1 MNNESPVKA
10 LLIVLVVVL
19 ITSSLVSISVVTL
32 RPVQA
37 NNQLLDR
44 GRNIIRLTGLLAGS
58 GELSDDEILR
68 IYKALDARIVDLDT
82 SWFEP
87 RIDPHSFD
95 QRRAAID
102 AELSQ
107 SVPAEY
113 DTANLGRRSRY
124 VPVYLVWNQGEF
136 ERIILP
142 IHGSAMWS
150 TLYGYIALD
159 ADLNTIAGVSFYEQS
174 ETPGIGDQVA
184 EPEWWAKWRGVKI
197 YGEQGQIRFAVAAGK
212 AAADLNAAAHQV
224 DALTG
229 ATVTGD
235 AVTGLMRYWFGPH
248 AYRPFLDR
256 LGRQPPADTRYRE

>member
-1 MNNESPVKA
+1 
-10 LLIVLVVVL
+10 VVVL
-19 ITSSLVSISVVTL
+19 ISSSLVSISVVTL

-44 GRNIIRLTGLLAGS
+44 GRNIIRLTGFLPGS
-58 GELSDDEILR
+58 GKLSDGEILR

-95 QRRAAID
+95 QRKASID
-102 AELSQ
+102 PEFSEN
-107 SVPAEY
+107 VPVEY
-113 DTANLGRRSRY
+113 DTAKLGRRSRY
-124 VPVYLVWNQGEF
+124 VPVYLAWNQGEF

-150 TLYGYIALD
+150 TLYGYIALE

-184 EPEWWAKWRGVKI
+184 EPEWWAKWEGVKI
-197 YGEQGQIRFAVAAGK
+197 FGEHGQIRFAVTAGNVT
-212 AAADLNAAAHQV
+212 ADLHAAAHQV

-229 ATVTGD
+229 ATVTAD
-235 AVTGLMRYWFGPH
+235 AVTNLMRYWFGPH
-248 AYRPFLDR
+248 AYGPFLAR
-256 LGRQPPADTRYRE
+256 LGRQPPVEPLRRE

>member
-10 LLIVLVVVL
+10 LLVVLATVL
-19 ITSSLVSISVVTL
+19 ITSLLVSISVVTL
-32 RPVQA
+32 RPIQV

-44 GRNIIRLTGLLAGS
+44 GKNIIGLTGFLPGS

-68 IYKALDARIVDLDT
+68 IYQALDARIVDLDT

-95 QRRAAID
+95 QREATSD
-102 AELSQ
+102 PEFSEP
-107 SVPAEY
+107 VPPEFDSAR
-113 DTANLGRRSRY
+113 LGRRSRY
-124 VPVYLVWNQGEF
+124 VPVYLVWNQGELS
-136 ERIILP
+136 RIILP
-142 IHGSAMWS
+142 IHGTAMWS
-150 TLYGYIALD
+150 TLYGYIALY

-184 EPEWWAKWRGVKI
+184 QPEWWVKWQGVKI

-212 AAADLNAAAHQV
+212 VATRSLAAAHQV

-229 ATVTGD
+229 ATVTAD
-235 AVTGLMRYWFGPH
+235 AVTGLIRYWFGPQ
-248 AYRPFLDR
+248 AYGPFLAR
-256 LGRQPPADTRYRE
+256 LREQLPADPRPGE